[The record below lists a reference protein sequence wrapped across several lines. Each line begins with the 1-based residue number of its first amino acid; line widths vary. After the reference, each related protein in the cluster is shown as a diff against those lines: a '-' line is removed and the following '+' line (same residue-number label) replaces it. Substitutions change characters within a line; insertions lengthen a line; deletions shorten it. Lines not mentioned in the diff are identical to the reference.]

1 MAHPAAEV
9 DKTSAVAML
18 SAMARNSLIL
28 GLLSILFA
36 GLGIVMAFVPVMG
49 VLFRIAAPAL
59 GLVGIIMGG
68 KALKSSGDAGDS
80 NGGAMAIGGLATSIL
95 GFLGGLIVFVACSA
109 GSCAAGA
116 VEDAIEDAQLQQ
128 QTQPVAPTQ

>member
-1 MAHPAAEV
+1 
-9 DKTSAVAML
+9 ML

-36 GLGIVMAFVPVMG
+36 GLGIVMSLVPVMG

-80 NGGAMAIGGLATSIL
+80 NGGAMAIGGLAMSIL

-116 VEDAIEDAQLQQ
+116 VGDAIENAQQQQ
-128 QTQPVAPTQ
+128 QTQPVAPAQ